1 MIIKDLARLPT
12 EHLDAYCEKL
22 LGHNNWAL
30 MDGESLVDDPEVH
43 SIVIFYN
50 EPHNEEE
57 K

>member
-12 EHLDAYCEKL
+12 EHLDAYCERL